1 MDKLEDIEV
10 DQLEKDG
17 MQFKFPEPSHSGRE
31 TLKIAGL
38 EKKYGDKEIFSSVDL
53 SISRG
58 EKIALIGKNG
68 MGKSTFIK
76 SIVKDISYNGSIE
89 LGHQVMMGY
98 FAQDEAHKLDPKKT
112 VFETIDDV
120 AVGEVRK
127 NIRQILG
134 SFLFSGDDTEKKVQV
149 LSGGEK
155 TRLSL
160 CKLLLQPNNF
170 LILDEPTNHL
180 DMISKEILKDA
191 LAGYPGTLLL
201 VSHDRGFLDGL
212 TDRVYFIKD
221 KTIKV
226 YHEPVTQFINSYYGD
241 AANAVKESKKPEKKS
256 TQKNKKNQNQQKVL
270 ERKITQ
276 LEEKQTNLEFQL
288 YETNDAEK
296 LKEIQEQ
303 LSKLKKEIEV
313 NFETLMSIGN

>member
-1 MDKLEDIEV
+1 M
-10 DQLEKDG
+10 
-17 MQFKFPEPSHSGRE
+17 
-31 TLKIAGL
+31 KIAGL
-38 EKKYGDKEIFSSVDL
+38 EKSYGDKQIFKKVDL
-53 SISRG
+53 SIARG

-76 SIVKDISYNGSIE
+76 SIVKDIEFSGNVQ

-127 NIRQILG
+127 QIRPILG
-134 SFLFSGDDTEKKVQV
+134 SFLFSGEDIDKKVQV

-180 DMISKEILKDA
+180 DMASKEILKDA
-191 LAGYPGTLLL
+191 LNSYSGTLLL

-221 KTIKV
+221 QSIKV
-226 YHEPVTQFINSYYGD
+226 YHEPVTQFIESYYGNID
-241 AANAVKESKKPEKKS
+241 EKTVSKKVEVKS
-256 TQKNKKNQNQQKVL
+256 TQNKKFQNQQKSI
-270 ERKITQ
+270 ERKITN
-276 LEEKQTNLEFQL
+276 LEEKQTGLEFEL
-288 YETNDAEK
+288 YETSDADRIK
-296 LKEIQEQ
+296 NIQDQ
-303 LSKLKKEIEV
+303 LSKIKSEIDK
-313 NFETLMSIGN
+313 NFELLMSIGN

>member
-1 MDKLEDIEV
+1 M
-10 DQLEKDG
+10 
-17 MQFKFPEPSHSGRE
+17 
-31 TLKIAGL
+31 KIAGL
-38 EKKYGDKEIFSSVDL
+38 EKSYGDKQIFKKVDL
-53 SISRG
+53 SIARG

-76 SIVKDISYNGSIE
+76 SIVKDIEFSGNVQ

-127 NIRQILG
+127 QIRPILG
-134 SFLFSGDDTEKKVQV
+134 SFLFYGEDIDKKVQV

-180 DMISKEILKDA
+180 DMASKEILKDA
-191 LAGYPGTLLL
+191 LNSYSGTLLL

-221 KTIKV
+221 QSIKV
-226 YHEPVTQFINSYYGD
+226 YHEPVTQFIESYYGNID
-241 AANAVKESKKPEKKS
+241 EKTVSKKVEVKS
-256 TQKNKKNQNQQKVL
+256 TQNKKFQNQQKSI
-270 ERKITQ
+270 ERKITN
-276 LEEKQTNLEFQL
+276 LEEKQTGLEFEL
-288 YETNDAEK
+288 YETSDADRIK
-296 LKEIQEQ
+296 NIQDQ
-303 LSKLKKEIEV
+303 LSKIKSEIDK
-313 NFETLMSIGN
+313 NFELLMSIGN

>member
-1 MDKLEDIEV
+1 MV
-10 DQLEKDG
+10 
-17 MQFKFPEPSHSGRE
+17 
-31 TLKIAGL
+31 
-38 EKKYGDKEIFSSVDL
+38 
-53 SISRG
+53 IS
-58 EKIALIGKNG
+58 
-68 MGKSTFIK
+68 
-76 SIVKDISYNGSIE
+76 
-89 LGHQVMMGY
+89 
-98 FAQDEAHKLDPKKT
+98 
-112 VFETIDDV
+112 
-120 AVGEVRK
+120 
-127 NIRQILG
+127 
-134 SFLFSGDDTEKKVQV
+134 
-149 LSGGEK
+149 
-155 TRLSL
+155 
-160 CKLLLQPNNF
+160 
-170 LILDEPTNHL
+170 
-180 DMISKEILKDA
+180 
-191 LAGYPGTLLL
+191 YPGTLLL

-276 LEEKQTNLEFQL
+276 LEAKQTNLEFQL

>member
-1 MDKLEDIEV
+1 
-10 DQLEKDG
+10 
-17 MQFKFPEPSHSGRE
+17 
-31 TLKIAGL
+31 
-38 EKKYGDKEIFSSVDL
+38 
-53 SISRG
+53 
-58 EKIALIGKNG
+58 

-76 SIVKDISYNGSIE
+76 SIVKDISYNGNIQ

-120 AVGEVRK
+120 ATGEVRK

-180 DMISKEILKDA
+180 DMKSKEILKDA
-191 LAGYPGTLLL
+191 LAGYAGTLLL

-226 YHEPVTQFINSYYGD
+226 YHEPVTQFINSYYND
-241 AANAVKESKKPEKKS
+241 INSDTKAAKKPEKKNS
-256 TQKNKKNQNQQKVL
+256 KKNKKHQNQQKSL
-270 ERKITQ
+270 ERKITK
-276 LEEKQTNLEFQL
+276 LEEKQTSLEFEL
-288 YETNDAEK
+288 YETTDAEK

-303 LSKLKKEIEV
+303 LTKLKKEIEV
-313 NFETLMSIGN
+313 NFESLMAIGN